1 MARIETRSRP
11 KAAAGFAARAAS
23 PGDGVLPSSEAEF
36 LVLLGDRVREMRA
49 LRQMSRRELARRSR
63 ISERYIAR
71 IEAGKG
77 NVSIV
82 LLLRIAFAVRG
93 D

>member
-1 MARIETRSRP
+1 MPSAYSGELNPPES
-11 KAAAGFAARAAS
+11 AF
-23 PGDGVLPSSEAEF
+23 PSSENEF
-36 LVLLGDRVREMRA
+36 LSELGRRVRAMRA
-49 LRQMSRRELARRSR
+49 MREMSRRELARRAR

-82 LLLRIAFAVRG
+82 LLLRIAHAVRV

>member
-1 MARIETRSRP
+1 V
-11 KAAAGFAARAAS
+11 AARAAQS
-23 PGDGVLPSSEAEF
+23 SGQSGAVNPPEAFLPYSENEF
-36 LVLLGDRVREMRA
+36 LSELGRRVRTMRA
-49 LRQMSRRELARRSR
+49 LRDMSRRELARRTR

-82 LLLRIAFAVRG
+82 LLLRIAHAIRVV
-93 D
+93 